1 MVAETLL
8 VKIHRMLA
16 VPPHQAPQS
25 YCRSTGD
32 EFLLRQILPVFM

>member
-8 VKIHRMLA
+8 VKIHRAPA

-25 YCRSTGD
+25 YFRSTGN
-32 EFLLRQILPVFM
+32 EFLLRQILPEFM